1 MTYATSTTQVSGG
14 TRRLCGLTIVI
25 GAMLI
30 AGCTSSASPSA
41 SSLAAA
47 APTTAVSST
56 PTTTPTPSATTA
68 PTASATTAQSAAP
81 TSLDPCQ
88 LVTATEASS
97 LAGASFPAGTEGT
110 TSGGGRTCVYGA
122 QTTNVFSVLVAQA
135 PDAATA
141 QADWTQEEAKA
152 QSTLEKGVPSGVTVS
167 LNLSDVSNVAGAD
180 RAAVGTG
187 SATISGE
194 TIHGSVIYLLKGAA
208 FVYFG
213 DLVLGKAAPAT
224 ADMEAQATTTLG
236 RVP

>member
-1 MTYATSTTQVSGG
+1 MTYATSTTHVSGG

-56 PTTTPTPSATTA
+56 PTTT

>member
-1 MTYATSTTQVSGG
+1 MTYATSTTHVSGG
-14 TRRLCGLTIVI
+14 TRRLRGLTIVI

-30 AGCTSSASPSA
+30 AGCSSSASPSA
-41 SSLAAA
+41 SSLATA

-56 PTTTPTPSATTA
+56 PTTTPT
-68 PTASATTAQSAAP
+68 ASATTAQSVAP

>member
-1 MTYATSTTQVSGG
+1 MTYMTSTTHVSGG
-14 TRRLCGLTIVI
+14 TRRLCGLAVI

-30 AGCTSSASPSA
+30 SGCSSAAPSP
-41 SSLAAA
+41 SSLATAS
-47 APTTAVSST
+47 PTTAVSST
-56 PTTTPTPSATTA
+56 PTTA

-97 LAGASFPAGTEGT
+97 LAGASFAAGTEGT
-110 TSGGGRTCVYGA
+110 TLGGARTCVYGA
-122 QTTNVFSVLVAQA
+122 QTRNVFSVLVAQA

-141 QADWTQEEAKA
+141 SADWTQEEAEA
-152 QSTLEKGVPSGVTVS
+152 QSFLQKGVPSGVKVS
-167 LNLSDVSNVAGAD
+167 LNLTDASNVAGAD
-180 RAAVGTG
+180 QAAVGTG
-187 SATISGE
+187 GVTISGQ
-194 TIHGSVIYLLKGAA
+194 TINGSVIYLLKGAV

-213 DLVLGKAAPAT
+213 NVALGKAAPAT

>member
-1 MTYATSTTQVSGG
+1 MTYATSTTYVSGG
-14 TRRLCGLTIVI
+14 TRRLCGLAVI

-30 AGCTSSASPSA
+30 AGCSSASPSA
-41 SSLAAA
+41 SSLPTAS
-47 APTTAVSST
+47 PTTAVSST
-56 PTTTPTPSATTA
+56 PTTTPTASATTA
-68 PTASATTAQSAAP
+68 QSPTTAQSAAP

-97 LAGASFPAGTEGT
+97 LAGASFAAGTEGT

-122 QTTNVFSVLVAQA
+122 QTMNVFSVLVAQA
-135 PDAATA
+135 LDVATA
-141 QADWTQEEAKA
+141 QADWTQEEAQA
-152 QSTLEKGVPSGVTVS
+152 QSYLEKGVPSGVTVS
-167 LNLSDVSNVAGAD
+167 LNLTDVSNVAGAD

-187 SATISGE
+187 GVTISGE
-194 TIHGSVIYLLKGAA
+194 TINGSVIYLLKGAA